1 MNSSKSKHSFCLLLL
16 LCVNGIVS
24 ANELSSDYYASTCP
38 AALLTIKAAVL
49 AAVLKEPRM
58 GASLLRLHFHD
69 CFVQGCDASI
79 LLDDSENF
87 RGEKTAF
94 PNVNSVRS
102 YEVIDKIKSALEFM
116 CPGVV
121 SCADIV
127 AVAARDSV
135 VTLGGPSWEVKMGRK
150 DSITASLD
158 DANRD
163 LPAPFLDLSGLIS
176 AFSKKGFTAQEMVA
190 LSGSHTI
197 GQAKCATFRT
207 RAHNDTNIDPSFAAS
222 LRARCPSA
230 GGDGNLSPL
239 DATTP
244 NFFDN
249 SYFRNLV
256 NNKGLLHSDQ
266 ALFNGGSSDSLV
278 TTYVSDPW
286 RFRAD
291 FANAML
297 KMSELSPLTGS
308 HGQIR
313 RNCRKLN

>member
-1 MNSSKSKHSFCLLLL
+1 MKLISCCCFFLLV
-16 LCVNGIVS
+16 LCVINVS
-24 ANELSSDYYASTCP
+24 AYELSSGYYASTCP

-49 AAVLKEPRM
+49 GAVLKEPRM

-79 LLDDSENF
+79 LLDDTANF
-87 RGEKTAF
+87 TGEKTAF
-94 PNVNSVRS
+94 PNVNSLRG
-102 YEVIDKIKSALEFM
+102 YEVIDNIKSVLELM

-135 VTLGGPSWEVKMGRK
+135 VTLGGPSWDVKLGRK
-150 DSITASLD
+150 DSTTASLS

-163 LPAPFLDLSGLIS
+163 LPAPFLDLNGLIA

-197 GQAKCATFRT
+197 GEAKCATFRT
-207 RAHNDTNIDPSFAAS
+207 RAHNDTNIEPSFATS
-222 LRARCPSA
+222 LRDRCPST
-230 GGDGNLSPL
+230 GDDSNLSHL
-239 DATTP
+239 DVTTP

-256 NNKGLLHSDQ
+256 NKKGLLHSDQ
-266 ALFNGGSSDSLV
+266 ALFDGGSSDSLV
-278 TTYVSDPW
+278 TTYVSEPW

-291 FANAML
+291 FADAMI

-308 HGQIR
+308 DGQIR